1 MSYISDYKVSG
12 DYEEYRL
19 NAQRENAIARYEES
33 HDYGDWCGEL
43 CDDCDYNENGECQK
57 GYLI

>member
-19 NAQRENAIARYEES
+19 NAQMENARARYEES
-33 HDYGDWCGEL
+33 RDWCGENCP
-43 CDDCDYNENGECQK
+43 CDDCDYNENGECKK